1 MIPDERALL
10 KSIVTQTL
18 PEECMLVGDA
28 TVTQLIEQRDR
39 PAEAVH
45 LDGGHDFEL
54 GATISLV
61 SAAIVL
67 ANSFLKI
74 YIDWKNSRPKP
85 PSVAELVA
93 AEAKSGVVRNG
104 EVEQKKVAIATA
116 VIEGASH

>member
-10 KSIVTQTL
+10 KAIVMQTL
-18 PEECMLVGDA
+18 PEEYMLVGDA
-28 TVTQLIEQRDR
+28 TVVQLIAQRDT

-45 LDGGHDFEL
+45 VAGGHDFEL
-54 GATISLV
+54 GVTITLLT
-61 SAAIVL
+61 AAIGL

-93 AEAKSGVVRNG
+93 AEAKSGVVRSA

-116 VIEGASH
+116 VIEAAPH